1 MLTTPFIQQLL
12 VQHKAQLLQKYPL
25 SKMAIFG
32 SYARGEQRMDSDV
45 DVLVEF
51 NAPIGLRFI
60 DLANDLET
68 ILQTKVDLVCN
79 KDLRPQFLA
88 TIQPDLQYV

>member
-1 MLTTPFIQQLL
+1 
-12 VQHKAQLLQKYPL
+12 
-25 SKMAIFG
+25 MAIFG

-51 NAPIGLRFI
+51 NAPIGMRFI

-68 ILQTKVDLVCN
+68 ILQTKVDL
-79 KDLRPQFLA
+79 Q
-88 TIQPDLQYV
+88 